1 MLNTLPMPR
10 KEDLNEWLQ
19 RYFIVAIVPA
29 FRVEKEIQAVLRSM
43 PIFVKR
49 IIVVNDASPDQTGAV
64 VARMA
69 AGDSRI
75 ILLNHDANQGV
86 GGAMVTGFRK
96 ALELADIA
104 APDAGSEAVGRA
116 VSDP

>member
-1 MLNTLPMPR
+1 MRNASPLPD
-10 KEDLNEWLQ
+10 KGVLTEWLQ
-19 RYFIVAIVPA
+19 RYFIVAVVPA
-29 FRVEKEIQAVLRSM
+29 FRVEKEIEAVLRSM

-96 ALELADIA
+96 ALELGAQM
-104 APDAGSEAVGRA
+104 V
-116 VSDP
+116 VTV